1 MSVDIKFYQ
10 EAFFPF
16 DKPIPYELSCGTTL
30 NIKPVTLQD
39 SILFVTSYNILNIDK
54 NSAPDPE
61 VISMSYLKFLA
72 KRVLPF
78 DELAKQK
85 LVNIC
90 ILCLGFSIPYVILDD
105 NDRPLLCNID
115 KEGQNILFT
124 VTQKE
129 FDDIKKIIL
138 YQNILNFDDSYI
150 NPELKERMDE
160 MDELRMKNFEVPS
173 LERRIAII
181 TSHCGISKTEQ
192 CEMTF
197 RSHSLLFEEVS
208 NEVEYMCTKP
218 VAVSNGK
225 SDLVQ
230 WIFKK
235 KKDKFSDYITSVEDY
250 NKSMGGDGSVKAI
263 HLNSENSNSQ

>member
-39 SILFVTSYNILNIDK
+39 SVLFVTSYNILNIDK

-90 ILCLGFSIPYVILDD
+90 ILCLDFSIPYVIIDD

-160 MDELRMKNFEVPS
+160 IDELRMKNFEVPS
-173 LERRIAII
+173 LERRMAII

-218 VAVSNGK
+218 VAVSHGK
-225 SDLVQ
+225 PDLVQ

-250 NKSMGGDGSVKAI
+250 SKSMGGDGSVKAI